1 MTFYENFWFDF
12 YKMLF
17 RAQSLDRLSMKSD
30 ATGSVKSQV
39 EPDITIVLSVGSLCS
54 QCHRPLY
61 EEEIM
66 SGWSTEP
73 SCMMTECPWCR
84 LVNSIHFSP
93 KLTLLAYATRY
104 FDRNFRQAIKHNEKF
119 HSSLHVTHGPAQRG

>member
-1 MTFYENFWFDF
+1 MRRTRRRIHLWRIDIENQIHYPDRRGEFNFNPWGLI
-12 YKMLF
+12 KAIF

-30 ATGSVKSQV
+30 ATGSVKSQSL
-39 EPDITIVLSVGSLCS
+39 PDISIKLSVGSLCS

-84 LVNSIHFSP
+84 LVSVFRS
-93 KLTLLAYATRY
+93 
-104 FDRNFRQAIKHNEKF
+104 FDFFR
-119 HSSLHVTHGPAQRG
+119 

>member
-1 MTFYENFWFDF
+1 
-12 YKMLF
+12 
-17 RAQSLDRLSMKSD
+17 MKSD
-30 ATGSVKSQV
+30 ATGSVKSQSL
-39 EPDITIVLSVGSLCS
+39 PDISIKLSVGSLCS

-84 LVNSIHFSP
+84 LVSSEPCHFSANQQISVLVP
-93 KLTLLAYATRY
+93 NLTQFQVKNKKLR
-104 FDRNFRQAIKHNEKF
+104 E
-119 HSSLHVTHGPAQRG
+119 HVPTYQLK